1 MANLINYLVKSKN
14 RVVVMYQ
21 GDTAGTTYFDM
32 GPTAFGAGWG
42 DVDFQTK
49 GLTYTSAC
57 ISRIVA
63 AVAGAGGN
71 IDIGFYGSGTSTR
84 AFTLP
89 WGNITDVNLERMTI
103 PNYSTGSTG
112 LVSITN
118 NLAGG
123 ATASVVI
130 EFVTRHV

>member
-1 MANLINYLVKSKN
+1 MANIINYLVKSKN
-14 RVVVMYQ
+14 RAVVMYQ
-21 GDTAGTTYFDM
+21 GDTTGITYFDI

-42 DVDFQTK
+42 DAEFQTK

-63 AVAGAGGN
+63 GVAGGGGN
-71 IDIGFYGSGTSTR
+71 IDIGFYGSGSSTR

-89 WGNITDVNLERMTI
+89 WGNIADVNLERMTI

-112 LVSITN
+112 LVSISN
-118 NLAGG
+118 NLSGG
-123 ATASVVI
+123 ATASVMI